1 MSNYVPMLID
11 TGANITILSKQIFDD
26 WNPSCKPEIEPVKM
40 NMLTATGEKSPFH
53 GKVKLNI
60 QIGRCSYE
68 HEFLLAEIKDNGILG
83 MDFLTKNKCDLM
95 LGKGYM
101 MLYKERIP
109 CFSNYGDTQNTC
121 CRISLNNNVIIPPE
135 SEMMVSGKTIDG
147 IPMNLSGIV
156 EPDKNFIEKTGILI
170 AKAAV
175 NLNNGLIPMRLIN
188 VSEKPYKLY
197 ENTVIANFEVIDKI
211 EIPSRNVRTSKTQK
225 VLEGVDQLPELLK
238 NLYDESSKE
247 LSNEQQVK
255 LRDLLIKHN
264 NVFSKTSQDIGN
276 TSIVEHTIDTGD
288 AKPIKLR
295 PYRIPLSKKLDAEEE
310 IRKMAEIGIIEPSSS
325 AWCAPIVMV
334 TKKDGSIRFCC
345 DFRKINHV
353 TIKDCQPLPRI
364 DDSLAALSGCR
375 WLSTCDLKSGYWQ
388 VSVAKEDK
396 HKTAFAIEGGGFWQ
410 FKVMPFGLCNSG
422 ATFERLMEKVLA
434 GSPVLAFPREEGL
447 FIIDADASQYGMGS
461 VLSQIQDGVEK
472 VISYFSK
479 TFSKPER
486 QYCVT
491 RKELFAMVA
500 SIKNFHHYLYGRHF
514 LVRTDHGALR
524 WLMNFKNPE
533 GQMARWL
540 EVLGTYDFEIQHR
553 AGRIHSNADALSRR
567 PCLATS
573 CKYCNRI
580 ESKSKSVDLTNTAKD
595 HAVRILKK
603 ESITKVSLEKVTSN
617 QAETELQDLSFDNG
631 VIQQNRVKEKE
642 WSSLSEGKG
651 IFQVVS
657 LEKPIYQE
665 SVDPFNNGLAT
676 DACPIKRVVHNKDT
690 TSKLKIK
697 RNMHIDIPVNVI
709 TRNMTKNRTEELPE
723 ELKGEIT
730 PEKLIQSQKEDS
742 DIKVISDYKN
752 INVKPGWQDISR
764 HGNKVK
770 SYWNQWD
777 SLEFRNGILCRKYEN
792 IPGDEVTWQIVLP
805 KALKKVVMEQ
815 LHNNITSGHLGI
827 KKTLA
832 RVTNRFYW
840 YGLRSDVEHW
850 CKTCDICASK
860 KAPQRKAKAPMK
872 QYNVGAPLERVAID
886 IMGPYRRVVVSD
898 TN

>member
-434 GSPVLAFPREEGL
+434 GLSWKICLL
-447 FIIDADASQYGMGS
+447 YLDDII
-461 VLSQIQDGVEK
+461 I
-472 VISYFSK
+472 FSK
-479 TFSKPER
+479 TFDEHMDHIDQVFNRLGEANLKLSPKK
-486 QYCVT
+486 CHLL
-491 RKELFAMVA
+491 RKEVTFLGHTVSENGIATDEEKIKAVKDWPIPKNVKQVRSFVGLCSYYRKFVPKFA
-500 SIKNFHHYLYGRHF
+500 SIAKPLH
-514 LVRTDHGALR
+514 
-524 WLMNFKNPE
+524 K
-533 GQMARWL
+533 
-540 EVLGTYDFEIQHR
+540 
-553 AGRIHSNADALSRR
+553 
-567 PCLATS
+567 
-573 CKYCNRI
+573 
-580 ESKSKSVDLTNTAKD
+580 LT
-595 HAVRILKK
+595 
-603 ESITKVSLEKVTSN
+603 E
-617 QAETELQDLSFDNG
+617 
-631 VIQQNRVKEKE
+631 
-642 WSSLSEGKG
+642 
-651 IFQVVS
+651 
-657 LEKPIYQE
+657 
-665 SVDPFNNGLAT
+665 
-676 DACPIKRVVHNKDT
+676 
-690 TSKLKIK
+690 
-697 RNMHIDIPVNVI
+697 
-709 TRNMTKNRTEELPE
+709 
-723 ELKGEIT
+723 
-730 PEKLIQSQKEDS
+730 
-742 DIKVISDYKN
+742 
-752 INVKPGWQDISR
+752 
-764 HGNKVK
+764 
-770 SYWNQWD
+770 
-777 SLEFRNGILCRKYEN
+777 
-792 IPGDEVTWQIVLP
+792 
-805 KALKKVVMEQ
+805 
-815 LHNNITSGHLGI
+815 
-827 KKTLA
+827 
-832 RVTNRFYW
+832 
-840 YGLRSDVEHW
+840 
-850 CKTCDICASK
+850 
-860 KAPQRKAKAPMK
+860 
-872 QYNVGAPLERVAID
+872 
-886 IMGPYRRVVVSD
+886 
-898 TN
+898 